1 MKQIKIKK
9 NIIDDYKNDIPKS
22 KTPTNDNMKNV
33 IQENNKTPKIIIK
46 KTINIIFNKPDN
58 NNISTKEEV
67 KQEINET
74 ENKSEEKEINEA
86 ENKIEE
92 NEIKETEN
100 KIEENEIYETENKS
114 EEKEID
120 EKKEQ
125 IKEIDQLENIE
136 NKNENN
142 LEMNL
147 DINRINFSIEDSD
160 KKIENKFEKDK
171 EFSIEAFTKYR
182 KSKVKFIK
190 NEEEED
196 SSNEQDITLTEKYQ
210 DCENF
215 VYFLR
220 TQLIYCFLANKNY
233 DESFLD

>member
-1 MKQIKIKK
+1 
-9 NIIDDYKNDIPKS
+9 
-22 KTPTNDNMKNV
+22 
-33 IQENNKTPKIIIK
+33 
-46 KTINIIFNKPDN
+46 
-58 NNISTKEEV
+58 
-67 KQEINET
+67 
-74 ENKSEEKEINEA
+74 
-86 ENKIEE
+86 
-92 NEIKETEN
+92 
-100 KIEENEIYETENKS
+100 
-114 EEKEID
+114 
-120 EKKEQ
+120 
-125 IKEIDQLENIE
+125 
-136 NKNENN
+136 
-142 LEMNL
+142 MNL

-171 EFSIEAFTKYR
+171 EFSIETFTKYR